1 MRILCSAIADHRP
14 LTRNTSPNLAAQGR
28 HAPELLRKLTH
39 RRCRMRRPL
48 GSAVWA
54 AAAAT
59 TAVACSF
66 SAGTSV
72 SFEVG
77 VTTRCMLKDGDD
89 AYGVNVNVTK
99 VEGTNVN
106 FNIKV
111 DDQPQ

>member
-28 HAPELLRKLTH
+28 HMPELLRKLTH
-39 RRCRMRRPL
+39 RRCWMRRPL

-54 AAAAT
+54 AAAVT

-72 SFEVG
+72 DCPDNLKGEVG
-77 VTTRCMLKDGDD
+77 ATTRCMLKDGDD
-89 AYGVNVNVTK
+89 AYGVNV
-99 VEGTNVN
+99 
-106 FNIKV
+106 
-111 DDQPQ
+111 

>member
-1 MRILCSAIADHRP
+1 
-14 LTRNTSPNLAAQGR
+14 
-28 HAPELLRKLTH
+28 
-39 RRCRMRRPL
+39 MRRLL

-54 AAAAT
+54 AAAVT

-72 SFEVG
+72 SVDKAELAKQISAQLKQQIGRAPDSVDCPDNLKGEVG
-77 VTTRCMLKDGDD
+77 ATTRCMLKDGGD

-106 FNIKV
+106 FDIKV

>member
-1 MRILCSAIADHRP
+1 
-14 LTRNTSPNLAAQGR
+14 
-28 HAPELLRKLTH
+28 
-39 RRCRMRRPL
+39 MRRLL

-54 AAAAT
+54 AAAVT
-59 TAVACSF
+59 TAAACSF

-72 SFEVG
+72 SVDKAELAKQISAQLKQQVGRAPDSVDCPDNLKGEVG
-77 VTTRCMLKDGDD
+77 ATTRCMLKDGDD

-106 FNIKV
+106 FDIKV

>member
-1 MRILCSAIADHRP
+1 
-14 LTRNTSPNLAAQGR
+14 
-28 HAPELLRKLTH
+28 
-39 RRCRMRRPL
+39 MRRLL

-54 AAAAT
+54 AALVT

-66 SAGTSV
+66 SASTGGVSV
-72 SFEVG
+72 DKAELAKQISAQLKQQVGRAPDSVDCPDNLKGEVG
-77 VTTRCMLKDGDD
+77 ATTRCMLKDGDD

-106 FNIKV
+106 FDIKV

>member
-1 MRILCSAIADHRP
+1 
-14 LTRNTSPNLAAQGR
+14 
-28 HAPELLRKLTH
+28 
-39 RRCRMRRPL
+39 MRRLL

-54 AAAAT
+54 AAAVT

-72 SFEVG
+72 SVDKAELAKQISAQLKQQVGRAPDSVDCPDNLKGEVG
-77 VTTRCMLKDGDD
+77 ATTRCMLKDGDD

-106 FNIKV
+106 FDIKV

>member
-1 MRILCSAIADHRP
+1 
-14 LTRNTSPNLAAQGR
+14 
-28 HAPELLRKLTH
+28 
-39 RRCRMRRPL
+39 MRRLL

-54 AAAAT
+54 AAAVT

-72 SFEVG
+72 SVDKAELAKQISAQLKQQVGRAPDSVDCPDNLKGEVG
-77 VTTRCMLKDGDD
+77 ATTRCMLKDGDD
-89 AYGVNVNVTK
+89 AYRVNVNVTK

-106 FNIKV
+106 FDIKV